1 MITKKTVFVLGAGA
15 SMPYGF
21 PSGAELRKM
30 LCVPATKDF
39 STRAVDWVTPL
50 EKNGISERDSI
61 RFAESFLKSRVVSID
76 SFLSRR
82 STDFGEIGKTA
93 IAAIICAFEEP
104 AALHKIDNE
113 DDWYGYL
120 WNALISGIHKCD
132 ELGRNQVSFIT
143 FNYDRSLEYFLLQ
156 SCKETFGVSHQ
167 EAVKALEP
175 IKIIHVYGQLGL
187 LDFDGAYQARAYETR
202 IGARDLSIAS
212 SGIKIIPEARDD
224 APEFVAAREFC
235 GQAEQI
241 CFLGFG
247 FDPLNVSRLNLE
259 PEISIRRISGTPIR
273 IAASMYKK
281 TPAEQNAIK
290 NAIPSS
296 SGYWDMHYRGNLDT
310 LRNSGVLL

>member
-21 PSGAELRKM
+21 PSGAELRKL
-30 LCVPATKDF
+30 LCVPATNDF
-39 STRAVDWVTPL
+39 SKRVVDWVTPL
-50 EKNGISERDSI
+50 EKYGISERDSI
-61 RFAESFLKSRVVSID
+61 RFAESFLKSKVVSID

-82 STDFGEIGKTA
+82 SNDFGEIGKTA

-104 AALHKIDNE
+104 AALHKTDNE
-113 DDWYGYL
+113 DDWYEYL
-120 WNALISGIHKCD
+120 WNAMTSGVHKCD
-132 ELGRNQVSFIT
+132 ELAGNQVSFIT

-187 LDFDGAYQARAYETR
+187 LDFEESFQTRAYETKV
-202 IGARDLSIAS
+202 GARDLSIAS
-212 SGIKIIPEARDD
+212 RGIKIIPEARDD
-224 APEFVAAREFC
+224 APEFLAARELFSL
-235 GQAEQI
+235 AEQI

-273 IAASMYKK
+273 IAASMYNK
-281 TPAEQNAIK
+281 TRAEQDAIK

-296 SGYWDMHYRGNLDT
+296 GDYWDMHYRKNLDM
-310 LRNSGVLL
+310 LRVSGVLL